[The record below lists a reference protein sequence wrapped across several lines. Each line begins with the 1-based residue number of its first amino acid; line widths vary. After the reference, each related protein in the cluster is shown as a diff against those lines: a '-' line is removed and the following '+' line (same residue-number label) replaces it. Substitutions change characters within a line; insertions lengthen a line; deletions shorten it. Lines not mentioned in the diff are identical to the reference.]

1 MEAMITWVLLHGA
14 GSTPEFMA
22 RTFGP
27 AAQSSDVRLVTPDVV
42 GASMAEMVDVIESI
56 GPDRDDLIGGV
67 SLGAHAAAQFA
78 YSTRWGG
85 RMYAV
90 MPAWIGAPETVAS
103 LTAATAETLAHSS
116 VEDVLIQIE
125 ASADTGDWIIAEL
138 RTAWT
143 GLGRDRLRDALRV
156 AAAQVAPTAAD
167 LARVTGEC
175 RVVALAADPTHPL
188 TVARLWASSIPAAHL
203 HVLPRHLQGRGS
215 TALAAPLLRWMQ
227 TP

>member
-1 MEAMITWVLLHGA
+1 MTISSA
-14 GSTPEFMA
+14 GF
-22 RTFGP
+22 R
-27 AAQSSDVRLVTPDVV
+27 Q
-42 GASMAEMVDVIESI
+42 
-56 GPDRDDLIGGV
+56 
-67 SLGAHAAAQFA
+67 GAHAAAQFA

-156 AAAQVAPTAAD
+156 ARRAS
-167 LARVTGEC
+167 G
-175 RVVALAADPTHPL
+175 TH
-188 TVARLWASSIPAAHL
+188 
-203 HVLPRHLQGRGS
+203 GRGS
-215 TALAAPLLRWMQ
+215 RTRHR
-227 TP
+227 